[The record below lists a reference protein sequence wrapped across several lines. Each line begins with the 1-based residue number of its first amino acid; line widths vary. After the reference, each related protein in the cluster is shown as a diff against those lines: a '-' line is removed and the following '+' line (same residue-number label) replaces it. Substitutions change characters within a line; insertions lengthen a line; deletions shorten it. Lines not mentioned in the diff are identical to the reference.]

1 METYK
6 LSKNANKLFFITL
19 FVVFAFA
26 LSSCGGGSKMSK
38 SDKSQES
45 NQVEVSGLTSNHGL
59 QTGEF
64 SVEPGASE
72 ERGNVGVSCPADGS
86 ACVVTVAEDGSV
98 VYDKTGG
105 MPTFMSVLAAL
116 MAPLGHGLSAGE
128 FSVEPGASEERGNVG
143 VSCPADGS
151 ACVVTVAEDGS
162 VVYDKTGGMPTF
174 MSALA
179 ALMAPLGHGL
189 SAGEFSVEPGASEE
203 LGNGAVSCP
212 ADGSACVVTVA
223 EDGSVVYDKTGG
235 MPTFMFASSLGVVE
249 IRPGLSR
256 SLQEPVYST
265 SDDDNGLEQSLPIPE
280 NVFAPISTALDR
292 VYGDQNIVRSSDTAF
307 KAISSDGDNG
317 FFVTFVDGGEEWTTH
332 YTKDEFIDD
341 DEYYE
346 KEFAQNGYSL
356 FWSYTDSF
364 SGTYRNRGSSE
375 YTYFDINGG
384 IAGSPEEDVWPRFLV
399 VYGARTE
406 ADNLP
411 VGTST
416 YQGRIYAE
424 VWVGTHFID
433 DRTSVRGRLLLTADF
448 DASMVDGEITNIA
461 IEPRSTRVS
470 SFLPDNRFVIENG
483 EIENGQF
490 IATLRGED
498 SSGPADVE
506 ETNVLSS
513 VQGIEGNVL
522 GEFYGPQADEVGA
535 VLNAGRGDEENFV
548 MFGYL
553 SGKQFTDTLNP
564 TVPEGKLSEPLF
576 ATIKRDFGENM
587 SATLTDETGVK
598 SIQSDEERGFVLT
611 YVVDGGEPQEVHLQ
625 ASDFDHVDGSYFK
638 RTELGE
644 YYLWTETDFI
654 ESVEFEY
661 FDPYGFVFG
670 HGDGV
675 WPWSVFVSG
684 VQTDLDDLPSGTATY
699 QGLMQAYAWKGPDR
713 RSQRTRIR
721 GSLNLTADF
730 GESTVQGRV
739 DNVNLNRP
747 GDNEYLPLS
756 DTDQFVIENSVFE
769 NNQFTAD
776 LRGEDSNALAPLD
789 ESVRGI
795 EGSIVGQFFGPAA
808 EEVGGILKATRTE
821 DNSEVKGW
829 FGGDRE

>member
-38 SDKSQES
+38 SDKSEES

-64 SVEPGASE
+64 SVEQGASE
-72 ERGNVGVSCPADGS
+72 ERGNVGVSCPADG
-86 ACVVTVAEDGSV
+86 
-98 VYDKTGG
+98 
-105 MPTFMSVLAAL
+105 
-116 MAPLGHGLSAGE
+116 
-128 FSVEPGASEERGNVG
+128 R
-143 VSCPADGS
+143 

-189 SAGEFSVEPGASEE
+189 SAGEFSVEQGASEE
-203 LGNGAVSCP
+203 RGNGAVSCP

-292 VYGDQNIVRSSDTAF
+292 VYGNQNIVRSSDIAF

-341 DEYYE
+341 NEGYV
-346 KEFAQNGYSL
+346 KEFDQHGYSA

-384 IAGSPEEDVWPRFLV
+384 VSGSPEDVRPRFLV

-424 VWVGTHFID
+424 VWVGIHSID

-448 DASMVDGEITNIA
+448 DASMVDGEITNIQ
-461 IEPRSTRVS
+461 IEPRSTRVR

-576 ATIKRDFGENM
+576 ATIKRDLGENM
-587 SATLTDETGVK
+587 RSATLTDETGVK

-625 ASDFDHVDGSYFK
+625 ASDFDHVDGSYYK
-638 RTELGE
+638 RTELRE

-654 ESVEFEY
+654 EGVEFEY

-699 QGLMQAYAWKGPDR
+699 QGLMQAYAWKGPNR
-713 RSQRTRIR
+713 LSQRTSIR

-756 DTDQFVIENSVFE
+756 ATDQFVIENSVFE

>member
-6 LSKNANKLFFITL
+6 LSKNPNKLFFITL

-38 SDKSQES
+38 SDKSEES

-72 ERGNVGVSCPADGS
+72 ELGNVGVSCPADGS

-98 VYDKTGG
+98 D
-105 MPTFMSVLAAL
+105 
-116 MAPLGHGLSAGE
+116 
-128 FSVEPGASEERGNVG
+128 
-143 VSCPADGS
+143 
-151 ACVVTVAEDGS
+151 
-162 VVYDKTGGMPTF
+162 YDKTGGMPTF

-223 EDGSVVYDKTGG
+223 EDGSVDYDKTGG

-292 VYGDQNIVRSSDTAF
+292 VYGDQNIVRSSDIAF

-341 DEYYE
+341 EETYE
-346 KEFAQNGYSL
+346 KEFAQNGHSA

-384 IAGSPEEDVWPRFLV
+384 VSGSLEEDVRPRFLV

-424 VWVGTHFID
+424 VWVGTNRFD
-433 DRTSVRGRLLLTADF
+433 DRTSVSGRLLLTADF
-448 DASMVDGEITNIA
+448 DASMVDGEITNIG
-461 IEPRSTRVS
+461 IEPRSTRVR

-483 EIENGQF
+483 EIKNGQF

-498 SSGPADVE
+498 SSGSADVE

>member
-6 LSKNANKLFFITL
+6 LSKNPNKLFFITL

-38 SDKSQES
+38 SDKSEES

-72 ERGNVGVSCPADGS
+72 ERGNVG
-86 ACVVTVAEDGSV
+86 
-98 VYDKTGG
+98 
-105 MPTFMSVLAAL
+105 
-116 MAPLGHGLSAGE
+116 
-128 FSVEPGASEERGNVG
+128 
-143 VSCPADGS
+143 
-151 ACVVTVAEDGS
+151 
-162 VVYDKTGGMPTF
+162 
-174 MSALA
+174 
-179 ALMAPLGHGL
+179 
-189 SAGEFSVEPGASEE
+189 
-203 LGNGAVSCP
+203 VSCP

-332 YTKDEFIDD
+332 YTKDEYIDD
-341 DEYYE
+341 ENYE

-424 VWVGTHFID
+424 VWVGTHSID

-448 DASMVDGEITNIA
+448 DASMVDGEITNIE
-461 IEPRSTRVS
+461 IEPRSTRVR

-756 DTDQFVIENSVFE
+756 ATDQFVIENSVFE